1 MEAKEIKDRLA
12 KLIAERDKQSEKVA
26 RLSAGVETARARL
39 ARENAKLTRLNEQI
53 DRFQFFIFKDRLK
66 SVGVEGEDGI
76 EELLSVYERHK
87 DEIKGDED

>member
-1 MEAKEIKDRLA
+1 METKEIKDRLA

-26 RLSAGVETARARL
+26 RLSAGMETARARL

>member
-1 MEAKEIKDRLA
+1 METKEIKDRLA

-66 SVGVEGEDGI
+66 SVGVDGEDGI

>member
-1 MEAKEIKDRLA
+1 METKEIKDRLA

>member
-1 MEAKEIKDRLA
+1 METKEIKDRLA

-26 RLSAGVETARARL
+26 RLFAGVETARARL